1 MQAYSYDIARDRPLD
16 TNSIL
21 QSLLEKYRLAEHS
34 ATITSGSYPV
44 LFTPR
49 AAASTL
55 GSLFDTILSGQTVVQ
70 KASPLSRQNRRNLI

>member
-1 MQAYSYDIARDRPLD
+1 MQAYSYDVARDRAID

-21 QSLLEKYRLAEHS
+21 ESLLEKYRLAEHS
-34 ATITSGSYPV
+34 ATIASGSYPV

-55 GSLFDTILSGQTVVQ
+55 GGLFDTIRSGQAGVQ
-70 KASPLSRQNRRNLI
+70 KASPLADKIGET